1 VALFRRAGLA
11 CLGIALAAGVA
22 GCGSSGNSGSGDP
35 LASESVATI
44 IAQAKAYTIAAQ
56 SVTISGR
63 PTSSISVDLAI
74 VPNTGCTGTVTQG
87 TAKSQL
93 VLDGNTIYA
102 HTEGMPANQW
112 EKGTAA
118 SQASLASLCQLGSI
132 LAPPSPS
139 AVTNATRSVTVYA
152 GQPALTLSGSDQ
164 ATGKPGSVTVTDT
177 AEPVLLNITGAGGS
191 LSFTGYGATKKI
203 DPPSAG

>member
-1 VALFRRAGLA
+1 VT
-11 CLGIALAAGVA
+11 ALAAGTA
-22 GCGSSGNSGSGDP
+22 ACGSSGNSGSGDP

-56 SVTISGR
+56 SVTMSGQ
-63 PTSSISVDLAI
+63 PNSSTSVSLAI
-74 VPNTGCTGTVTQG
+74 VPSEGCTGTVTRG

-93 VLDGNTIYA
+93 ILDGNTVYE

-112 EKGTAA
+112 MKGTAA
-118 SQASLASLCQLGSI
+118 SEAGLASLCQLGTL
-132 LAPPSPS
+132 LAPLSSS
-139 AVTNATRSVTVYA
+139 AVTSATRSVTVYA